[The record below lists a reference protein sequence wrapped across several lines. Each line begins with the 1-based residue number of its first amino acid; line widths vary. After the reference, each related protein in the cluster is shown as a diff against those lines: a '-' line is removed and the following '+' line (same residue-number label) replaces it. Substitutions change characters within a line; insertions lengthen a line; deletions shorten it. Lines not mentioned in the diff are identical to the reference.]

1 MRNKNVGIIIIGI
14 ALLIGFIILAFNRAM
29 TKIVNESCSHGPTCP
44 MWGTINFQTN
54 VSIGVMV
61 FVILV
66 GLYLIFFAKDEKE
79 KVIQTKIQTR
89 IVKVKEQITPKEITK
104 ENYHEVMKELSAEEK
119 TVLEKIIEA
128 QGTIFQSDLVEKTGL
143 TKVKVTRILDKL
155 EGKAVVERKRRGMTN
170 VVILKQ

>member
-1 MRNKNVGIIIIGI
+1 MRNRNVGVIIIGI
-14 ALLIGFIILAFNRAM
+14 ALLIGFIIWAFNRAM
-29 TKIVNESCSHGPTCP
+29 TKIVSTSCSHGTSCP

-66 GLYLIFFAKDEKE
+66 GLYLIFFAKEEKITE
-79 KVIQTKIQTR
+79 TK
-89 IVKVKEQITPKEITK
+89 IVKVKEQIRPKEITK
-104 ENYHEVMKELSAEEK
+104 ENYQKVMSKLADDEK
-119 TVLEKIIEA
+119 LVLEKIIEA
-128 QGTIFQSDLVEKTGL
+128 EGTIFQSDLVDKSGF

-155 EGKAVVERKRRGMTN
+155 EGKVIIERKRRGMTN

>member
-1 MRNKNVGIIIIGI
+1 MRNRNVGVIVIGI
-14 ALLIGFIILAFNRAM
+14 ALLIGFIIWAFNRAM
-29 TKIVNESCSHGPTCP
+29 TKIVSTSCSHGTSCP

-66 GLYLIFFAKDEKE
+66 GLYLIFFAKEE
-79 KVIQTKIQTR
+79 KVIETK
-89 IVKVKEQITPKEITK
+89 IVKVKEQIKPKEVTK
-104 ENYHEVMKELSAEEK
+104 ENYEKVMKELADDEK
-119 TVLEKIIEA
+119 LVLEKIIEA
-128 QGTIFQSDLVEKTGL
+128 EGTIFQSDLVDKSGF

-155 EGKAVVERKRRGMTN
+155 EGKAIIERKRRGMTN